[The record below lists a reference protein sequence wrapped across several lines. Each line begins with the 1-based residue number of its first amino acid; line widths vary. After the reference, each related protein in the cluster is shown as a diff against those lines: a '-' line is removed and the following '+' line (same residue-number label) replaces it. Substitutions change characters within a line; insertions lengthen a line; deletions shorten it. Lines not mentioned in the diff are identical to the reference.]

1 MTEER
6 IRIEKEKLDTFLDR
20 TYTNID
26 AFAYLIEF
34 VCLLFVL
41 ESSLTILFS
50 GISILH
56 TFLFLFGLCGIK
68 FGKYLVNHAAQMKQ
82 TFKVISDA
90 NDKIM
95 KLNKEVNNDK
105 SNKD

>member
-1 MTEER
+1 MSEEQVK
-6 IRIEKEKLDTFLDR
+6 IEKEKLDAFLDR
-20 TYTNID
+20 TYTNVD

-34 VCLLFVL
+34 VCLLAVL

-68 FGKYLVNHAAQMKQ
+68 FGQYLVSHAAQMKQ
-82 TFKVISDA
+82 TFKVISKA

-105 SNKD
+105 CNKD

>member
-6 IRIEKEKLDTFLDR
+6 IRIEKEKLDAFLNR
-20 TYTNID
+20 TYTSID
-26 AFAYLIEF
+26 AFAYLVEF
-34 VCLLFVL
+34 VCLLIVL
-41 ESSLTILFS
+41 ESSLAILFS

-95 KLNKEVNNDK
+95 KLNKEMKDDK
-105 SNKD
+105 SN